1 MSSTI
6 NEDVFSDAEDAFEE
20 LGGSL
25 RLDQPSRIDEM
36 VSRYD
41 EVLEQIALLENKIQL
56 ASPVDA
62 GLASNHNR

>member
-41 EVLEQIALLENKIQL
+41 EVLEQIALLEKKIQSVL
-56 ASPVDA
+56 DGMSKPC
-62 GLASNHNR
+62 

>member
-6 NEDVFSDAEDAFEE
+6 NEDVFSDAEDAFEA

-41 EVLEQIALLENKIQL
+41 EVLEQISLLEKKIQL
-56 ASPVDA
+56 VLDGMSKPC
-62 GLASNHNR
+62 

>member
-6 NEDVFSDAEDAFEE
+6 NEDVFSDAEDASEE

-41 EVLEQIALLENKIQL
+41 EVLEQISLLEKKIQL
-56 ASPVDA
+56 VLDGMGKPC
-62 GLASNHNR
+62 

>member
-41 EVLEQIALLENKIQL
+41 EVLEQISLLEKKIQFVL
-56 ASPVDA
+56 DGMSKPC
-62 GLASNHNR
+62 

>member
-25 RLDQPSRIDEM
+25 RLDQPSRIEEM

-41 EVLEQIALLENKIQL
+41 EVLEQISLLEKKIQL
-56 ASPVDA
+56 VLDGMSKPC
-62 GLASNHNR
+62 

>member
-41 EVLEQIALLENKIQL
+41 EVLEQISLLEKKIQL
-56 ASPVDA
+56 VLDGMGKPC
-62 GLASNHNR
+62 

>member
-41 EVLEQIALLENKIQL
+41 EVLEQISLLEKKIQL
-56 ASPVDA
+56 VLDGMSKPC
-62 GLASNHNR
+62 

>member
-56 ASPVDA
+56 VLDGMSKPC
-62 GLASNHNR
+62 

>member
-41 EVLEQIALLENKIQL
+41 EVLEQIALLEKKIQL
-56 ASPVDA
+56 VLDGMSKPC
-62 GLASNHNR
+62 